1 MNFVVDVC
9 GNLVKETRRER
20 LLGLVVNSH
29 LTWSDY
35 LNGENWRQNDN
46 FVGLIP
52 QLNQRVGLL
61 SNIAH
66 LMPRSKFNLLCNGI
80 FYSKLLYCLQVFS
93 NVWTNH
99 DLDEDTRRYTACTK
113 SDMNKLQTL
122 QNKIMRLKTGLGYD
136 CSTKELTEKTGD
148 LSVHQLSAYATLT
161 SAHKIIIT
169 KQPEYLSSKLKLRT
183 KDELPSLPERHE
195 NSLFIRA
202 NLTLV
207 RSGFFYRSAA
217 LFNQLPL
224 PLRSCNDVN
233 VFKSSVKKWVKL
245 NVPVKPS

>member
-1 MNFVVDVC
+1 
-9 GNLVKETRRER
+9 
-20 LLGLVVNSH
+20 
-29 LTWSDY
+29 
-35 LNGENWRQNDN
+35 
-46 FVGLIP
+46 
-52 QLNQRVGLL
+52 
-61 SNIAH
+61 
-66 LMPRSKFNLLCNGI
+66 
-80 FYSKLLYCLQVFS
+80 
-93 NVWTNH
+93 
-99 DLDEDTRRYTACTK
+99 
-113 SDMNKLQTL
+113 MNKLQTL
-122 QNKIMRLKTGLGYD
+122 QNKIMRLKTGLRYD

-183 KDELPSLPERHE
+183 KDELPSLPERHV